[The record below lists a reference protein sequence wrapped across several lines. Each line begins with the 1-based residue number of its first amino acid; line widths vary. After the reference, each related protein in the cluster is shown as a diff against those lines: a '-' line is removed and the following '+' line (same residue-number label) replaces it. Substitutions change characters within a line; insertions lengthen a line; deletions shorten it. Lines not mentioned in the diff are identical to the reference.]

1 MTGPAT
7 RIGILTSGGDCPG
20 LNAVIRAA
28 SLAASAAR
36 TELVGI
42 HDGFEGLLPPVS
54 HTLLDRRATEGIMAL
69 GGTVLGTVN
78 RGRFCR
84 RTGAPGRQG
93 LPAEIIGQARRTLGE
108 LGIGGLI
115 VVGGDGS
122 LSTALQLHHAGIP
135 VVGVPKTIDN
145 DLDATSTTFGFDS
158 AVECVADSID
168 RLRATASSHK
178 RVMILEVMGR
188 HTGWIALH
196 GGIAGAADIILIPE
210 IPFDHGALAV
220 AIDRHAG
227 EGNKS
232 TIIVA
237 AEGAAPLHG
246 RQRRVRTG
254 SGEHKLGGIADA
266 IAAELGQRVDR
277 EIRTC
282 VLGHLQRG
290 GAPTMLDRNIA
301 TCFGVKAVELVKEGR
316 FGMMTARHNDHTT
329 AVPLEDAVRQR
340 KRVEPGCEIIK
351 TARTLGISFGDPPR
365 Q

>member
-1 MTGPAT
+1 MTRSAQ

-20 LNAVIRAA
+20 LNAVLRAA
-28 SLAASAAR
+28 ALAAESHR
-36 TELVGI
+36 LELLGI
-42 HDGFEGLLPPVS
+42 HEGFEGLLPPVS
-54 HTLLDRRATEGIMAL
+54 HTILDRAATDGIMAL
-69 GGTVLGTVN
+69 GGTILGTVN
-78 RGRFCR
+78 RGRFNR
-84 RTGAPGRQG
+84 RVGATGRQAI
-93 LPAEIIGQARRTLGE
+93 PAEVVGQARRTLEE

-196 GGIAGAADIILIPE
+196 GGIAGAADIILLPE
-210 IPFDHGALAV
+210 IPFDHDVLA
-220 AIDRHAG
+220 ATIERHADAG
-227 EGNKS
+227 HKS
-232 TIIVA
+232 TIIVV
-237 AEGAAPLHG
+237 AEGAAPVDG

-254 SGEHKLGGIADA
+254 SGEQKLGGIAES
-266 IAAELGQRVDR
+266 IGAELGRRIDR

-301 TCFGVKAVELVKEGR
+301 TCFGVKAVDLVREGA
-316 FGMMTARHNDHTT
+316 FGMMTARRDDRTT
-329 AVPLEDAVRQR
+329 AVPLEEAVRRR
-340 KRVEPGCEIIK
+340 KQVGPECEILAA
-351 TARTLGISFGDPPR
+351 ARALGISFGERPR
-365 Q
+365 G